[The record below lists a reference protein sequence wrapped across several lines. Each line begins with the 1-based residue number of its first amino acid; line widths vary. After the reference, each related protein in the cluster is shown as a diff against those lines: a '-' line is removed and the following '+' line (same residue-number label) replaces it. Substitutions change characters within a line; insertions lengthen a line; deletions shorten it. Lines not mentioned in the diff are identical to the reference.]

1 VRWAADINYNLTVV
15 SDACSDPDAE
25 VHRVLTEK
33 IYPRQGAV
41 ITADEF
47 LRAVGSG

>member
-1 VRWAADINYNLTVV
+1 
-15 SDACSDPDAE
+15 

-41 ITADEF
+41 LTTQAFCQLVEH
-47 LRAVGSG
+47 S